1 VKIYQTSFAPATVH
15 MQACHAY
22 AVTREPAKALTA
34 AQKVGPG
41 DLAGISYG
49 RHLLDV
55 AQAHADARHPTA
67 ATAVL
72 TQART
77 VAPVWFRHQG
87 VARFLVTDLCE
98 QQKRL
103 SPALRELA
111 ASVDPDWYAPYHRH
125 GE

>member
-1 VKIYQTSFAPATVH
+1 

-34 AQKVGPG
+34 ARGIAPG
-41 DLAGISYG
+41 DLTGISYG

-55 AQAHADARHPTA
+55 AQAHADARHPAA

-72 TQART
+72 TQARAL
-77 VAPVWFRHQG
+77 APVWFRHQG
-87 VARFLVTDLCE
+87 VARSLVSDLVE

-111 ASVDPDWYAPYHRH
+111 ASVDPHWYAPYYRR

>member
-1 VKIYQTSFAPATVH
+1 

-34 AQKVGPG
+34 ARKVGPG

-55 AQAHADARHPTA
+55 AQAHADARHPAA

-77 VAPVWFRHQG
+77 VSPVWFRHQG

-111 ASVDPDWYAPYHRH
+111 ASVDPDWYAR
-125 GE
+125 GAASAGGLRRL